1 MSAKIGLADDI
12 RIWTLPL
19 RRGTAVVVPWG
30 RSGASG
36 TQGDRN
42 PPCPAGAAG
51 VRFGGGRAE
60 EGWDREGNSR
70 YTLSLRDALPIWLL
84 FRGGDLVPLVPKAI
98 ETLHVLLERRGSV
111 VEKSE
116 LMKLVWPDTNVEDVG
131 LARNISLLRK
141 ALEDESE
148 ENPYIETIP
157 RRGYRFAAQVSTA
170 EPANVP
176 PPTEPRQPSR
186 RRWRWF
192 ILPVCA
198 LAAGAFVYYQFYV
211 PSRYLPKGNRS
222 ASLAVV
228 PFECLCPGMDGESFS
243 QGFNEVLVADLSKL
257 SGVQVIAP
265 STVRRHQ
272 RMGVSMGL
280 MGRLLGLQVLSEGM
294 VQKLDERLRITA
306 RLVDVH
312 TGRVI
317 WAETYDERAD
327 DPGEKLS

>member
-1 MSAKIGLADDI
+1 MTYEFGPFRYD
-12 RIWTLPL
+12 
-19 RRGTAVVVPWG
+19 
-30 RSGASG
+30 
-36 TQGDRN
+36 
-42 PPCPAGAAG
+42 AGQ
-51 VRFGGGRAE
+51 R
-60 EGWDREGNSR
+60 
-70 YTLSLRDALPIWLL
+70 LL
-84 FRGGDLVPLVPKAI
+84 FRGGDLVPLVPKAL
-98 ETLHVLLERRGSV
+98 ETLHVLLERRGSI

-157 RRGYRFAAQVSTA
+157 RRGYRFAAQVSTV

-176 PPTEPRQPSR
+176 PPEPGQPPG

-192 ILPVCA
+192 LLPVCA
-198 LAAGAFVYYQFYV
+198 LAVGAFVYYQFYV

-228 PFECLCPGMDGESFS
+228 PFECLCPGMDGEGFS

-257 SGVQVIAP
+257 SGVQVISP

-280 MGRLLGLQVLSEGM
+280 MGRLLGLEVLIEGT

-327 DPGEKLS
+327 DPGGAQEAVGRRVAAEAGKRLSGAANH

>member
-1 MSAKIGLADDI
+1 MTYQFGPFRYD
-12 RIWTLPL
+12 
-19 RRGTAVVVPWG
+19 
-30 RSGASG
+30 
-36 TQGDRN
+36 
-42 PPCPAGAAG
+42 AGQ
-51 VRFGGGRAE
+51 R
-60 EGWDREGNSR
+60 
-70 YTLSLRDALPIWLL
+70 LL
-84 FRGGDLVPLVPKAI
+84 FRGGALVPLVPKAL

-148 ENPYIETIP
+148 QNPYIETIP
-157 RRGYRFAAQVSTA
+157 RRGYRFAAQVTTP

-176 PPTEPRQPSR
+176 PPSPLPELRQPSNR
-186 RRWRWF
+186 RRRWF
-192 ILPVCA
+192 ILSVCV

-211 PSRYLPKGNRS
+211 PSRYLPKGNGS

-228 PFECLCPGMDGESFS
+228 PFECLCPGMDGDRFS
-243 QGFNEVLVADLSKL
+243 RGFNEVVVADLSKL
-257 SGVQVIAP
+257 NGVQVISP
-265 STVRRHQ
+265 STVRRYQ
-272 RMGVSMGL
+272 RARVSMAM
-280 MGRLLGLQVLSEGM
+280 MGRLLGLEVLIEGT

-317 WAETYDERAD
+317 WSETYDERAD
-327 DPGEKLS
+327 DPGGAQEAVGRAVAAEVGKRLSAPSKR

>member
-1 MSAKIGLADDI
+1 MLYEFGPFRYD
-12 RIWTLPL
+12 
-19 RRGTAVVVPWG
+19 AVQ
-30 RSGASG
+30 R
-36 TQGDRN
+36 
-42 PPCPAGAAG
+42 
-51 VRFGGGRAE
+51 
-60 EGWDREGNSR
+60 
-70 YTLSLRDALPIWLL
+70 LL
-84 FRGGDLVPLVPKAI
+84 FRGGDLVPLVPKAL

-148 ENPYIETIP
+148 ENRYIETIP
-157 RRGYRFAAQVSTA
+157 RRGYRFAAPVSIV
-170 EPANVP
+170 EPANGAQP
-176 PPTEPRQPSR
+176 EPQRTSSR
-186 RRWRWF
+186 LWRV
-192 ILPVCA
+192 LVPVCV
-198 LAAGAFVYYQFYV
+198 LAVGAFIYYQFYV
-211 PSRYLPKGNRS
+211 PSRYLSNSHQS

-228 PFECLCPGMDGESFS
+228 PFECLCPGMDGDGFS
-243 QGFNEVLVADLSKL
+243 QGFNAVLVADLSKL
-257 SGVQVIAP
+257 TGVQVVSP

-280 MGRLLGLQVLSEGM
+280 MGRLLGLDVLIEGT
-294 VQKLDERLRITA
+294 VQRLDDRLRLTA

-327 DPGEKLS
+327 DPGQAQEAVGRAVTAEAGKRLNPSNR